1 MTARN
6 QKGKNLISQSSQ
18 VLYHSCFM
26 WPQKYQNSQN
36 TEIIAQLKK
45 ELYLRRCYLSVTKGK
60 CVESCKEKRSD

>member
-26 WPQKYQNSQN
+26 WPQKYQSSQN